1 MYPKTYSNTLQILQ
15 ELVGFLGSKLETIYA
30 SGKRLLIMHVGLFLL
45 MYAENFW
52 TQVKVWI
59 YITIQFLSYISE

>member
-52 TQVKVWI
+52 TLARLK
-59 YITIQFLSYISE
+59 SEFT